1 MRTSSSSTWTADSG
15 ARRASALRPQPA
27 PPKLACSEG
36 PGPGPGAAG
45 APRQSCGL
53 SPGGNTPRELR
64 EAAALLLHPPVVSV
78 ILPLTQ
84 RTCWLLEAP
93 PEHPSGASPK
103 TPSLTPAVSR
113 RRPVAP
119 VPLLPVSQT
128 LGQGRGL
135 SPSPHRLRDQ
145 ALERDVAYQDSI
157 LCLQTVAT
165 LAMLGA
171 VLTLLPR
178 SAAEPPVLSWMPPP
192 LRPPRGPKFLWLVQ
206 GLWRLGRAGPQEERT
221 LRPLQ
226 PSRYS
231 SSKGCGQGPG
241 ECSGKPDPEG

>member
-135 SPSPHRLRDQ
+135 SPSPHRPRDQ

-157 LCLQTVAT
+157 LCLQTVANPGHAGSCPHPSPWKCCRAPCPFVDAT
-165 LAMLGA
+165 APSASQGA
-171 VLTLLPR
+171 QV
-178 SAAEPPVLSWMPPP
+178 PVAGS
-192 LRPPRGPKFLWLVQ
+192 RPV
-206 GLWRLGRAGPQEERT
+206 A
-221 LRPLQ
+221 
-226 PSRYS
+226 
-231 SSKGCGQGPG
+231 PG
-241 ECSGKPDPEG
+241 EGWTSGRKDSEAPAALQVLQL